1 MVRTPTPVWLVVAAL
16 VVTAAPASAQWLNH
30 PTPGLPRLP
39 NGRPNLSAPA
49 PRTAEGRPD
58 VSGLWRPTGGYI
70 VDLAQDL
77 PEAPMQPWAAE
88 LFRSRRAT
96 LSKDDPTGLRCI
108 PGGVPRANAV
118 PYPFKIV
125 NTPGLVIVLYEAV
138 QSFRQIFTDG
148 RALPVE
154 PSPSWMGYSI
164 GRWEG
169 DALVVESNGFNNE
182 GWLDNDGHPNTEQL
196 RVTERFRRR
205 DVGHMDIEVTID
217 DPGAYTRPWTV
228 TVPLVLSADD
238 EIIEYICG
246 ENNRDVPHLV
256 GK

>member
-16 VVTAAPASAQWLNH
+16 VVSAAPASAQWLNH

-96 LSKDDPTGLRCI
+96 L
-108 PGGVPRANAV
+108 

>member
-1 MVRTPTPVWLVVAAL
+1 MNARLHVSLAIVVMVGI
-16 VVTAAPASAQWLNH
+16 AAPVSAQWLNH
-30 PTPGLPRLP
+30 PTPGIPRLP
-39 NGRPNLSAPA
+39 DGKPDLNAPA
-49 PRTAEGRPD
+49 PRTPDGKPD
-58 VSGLWRPTGGYI
+58 VSGLWLTQGGYI
-70 VDLAQDL
+70 GNIAKDLT
-77 PEAPMQPWAAE
+77 EAPMQPWAKE
-88 LFRSRRAT
+88 LFEERRRT